1 MDKWEE
7 YKKLLNE
14 FDFVYMYSDDHK
26 HWKKHSAISKRVN
39 ELYHE
44 LKIENKDL
52 ADSLYAEAENNLT
65 VK

>member
-14 FDFVYMYSDDHK
+14 FDFVYMHSDDHK
-26 HWKKHSAISKRVN
+26 HWKKHSAISVRIN
-39 ELYHE
+39 ELYND
-44 LKIENKDL
+44 LKKENKEL
-52 ADSLYAEAENNLT
+52 AEKLYLDAENNLN